1 MKSNRNRSKEPKE
14 TVRFWTYDEVRKAS
28 PYIASV
34 LRSIREHQL
43 EGKAH
48 DRRAHGLAT
57 RLGRPTRSEMI
68 AHTEEVRRAA
78 EARELLGEAVEE
90 LHSLDVFCTDPVRGE
105 AVIPFVHEEKAA
117 WFAYD
122 LFAEETPVSWRY
134 HDDPMETHR
143 PIAEALEVDGA
154 TV

>member
-43 EGKAH
+43 EGQAH
-48 DRRAHGLAT
+48 GRRAHRLAA
-57 RLGRPTRSEMI
+57 RPGRPSRTEII
-68 AHTEEVRRAA
+68 AQAEEVRRAA
-78 EARELLGEAVEE
+78 EARDRLGEAVDE

-105 AVIPFVHEEKAA
+105 AIIPFVHEEKPA
-117 WFAYD
+117 WFAFD
-122 LFAEETPVSWRY
+122 LFAEETPLSWRY
-134 HDDPMETHR
+134 HDDPEETHR
-143 PIAEALEVDGA
+143 PIAEALLVHGA
-154 TV
+154 VV